1 MVDVNAPNWSYL
13 RHRRFFKMGNFI
25 LLFLALITTQI
36 VPTSSKS
43 RQFASEEIF
52 KPSRHLQVVNDE
64 NTCKSCCDAADKLK
78 LFLNSDKTKNCRKKG
93 CQDKECSDFPCEVGR
108 LFTLGLPSDEREDRN
123 GENVSYICLSNG
135 EVELVTSPL
144 PTLNPT
150 SAPTLFPTPRP
161 TIAPTLFPSNFP
173 TPVPTPSPTK
183 YPNILPTMSPTQSP
197 VNSTMAPSQESAE
210 IVYPL
215 VDSVLSQMKTPSG
228 FIVGTGVVFSG
239 GCLYGAM
246 LALCCCVAPKKQK
259 RKVQKAQAQP
269 VEEDGKSLILGTDA
283 STTDWDTKAKR
294 FNWLDSVFEG
304 RRSWYRSANGRRSWY
319 RRSFRSRSEESV
331 TDAATMAAN
340 YPEEYVDSN
349 DDTDDNDST
358 PLDIRMFYPEDDN
371 SKNDSI

>member
-1 MVDVNAPNWSYL
+1 MVAVIATNLNSL
-13 RHRRFFKMGNFI
+13 RHRRCVKMRNFMILFFTF
-25 LLFLALITTQI
+25 ITTQ
-36 VPTSSKS
+36 VRLSSSQS
-43 RQFASEEIF
+43 RQVTPEEGF
-52 KPSRHLQVVNDE
+52 PPFRHLQEVNDE
-64 NTCKSCCDAADKLK
+64 DTCKSCCDAADELD
-78 LFLNSDKTKNCRKKG
+78 LFLKTDKAKNCRKRG
-93 CQDKECSDFPCEVGR
+93 CQDKDCSDFPCEVGR
-108 LFTLGLPSDEREDRN
+108 LFTLGLPSDERQDRN
-123 GENVSYICLSNG
+123 GENVSYICLSTG

-144 PTLNPT
+144 PTRNPT
-150 SAPTLFPTPRP
+150 PAPTLFPTPRP
-161 TIAPTLFPSNFP
+161 TMAPTLFPSNFP

-210 IVYPL
+210 IEYPL
-215 VDSVLSQMKTPSG
+215 VNSVLSQMNTPSG

-246 LALCCCVAPKKQK
+246 LALCCCVAPKKEK
-259 RKVQKAQAQP
+259 RKVQKPKAKI
-269 VEEDGKSLILGTDA
+269 VEEDSKSLIMATDT

-319 RRSFRSRSEESV
+319 RRSSRSRSEASV

-358 PLDIRMFYPEDDN
+358 PLDIRMFYPEEDN